1 MMEENHHFSISHAFM
16 QIDVQM
22 YLVSP
27 FHSNIQ
33 ILFFFLYQ
41 VHCLDVALESTDIA
55 KAITE
60 YVSHAA
66 IETLVLGTPSRS
78 GFMRYFCRP

>member
-1 MMEENHHFSISHAFM
+1 MMEENHHFSISRAFM

-22 YLVSP
+22 YLVFSFP
-27 FHSNIQ
+27 FQHTDFI
-33 ILFFFLYQ
+33 IFLYQ

>member
-33 ILFFFLYQ
+33 
-41 VHCLDVALESTDIA
+41 VHCLDVAVESTDIA

-78 GFMRYFCRP
+78 GFMRYFCSP